1 MTKELLRIKK
11 SLPTI
16 DRNKLTETISEK
28 AFETLHY
35 ANDGIVKAIF
45 ESIARAES
53 ETQTGFIDDILS
65 AFTGCTFS
73 ELIGEIETDDDE
85 RYYTP
90 SATAGDYGPGCPW
103 NAPGMSIRDFI

>member
-16 DRNKLTETISEK
+16 DQNKLTETISEK

-35 ANDGIVKAIF
+35 ANGGIVKAIF

-73 ELIGEIETDDDE
+73 ELIGEMETDE
-85 RYYTP
+85 EARYHRP

-103 NAPGMSIRDFI
+103 NAPGMSVRDFI